1 MWFILAMSICNSF
14 PDVCR
19 TNMAAWIE
27 SCTQLYINHIFSL
40 IGHPI
45 WRGRYTVWTL
55 TISKRSNKVIE
66 SWSIVTLSYL
76 NVRRSCKCSLWGF
89 SSSEKHSTLYCVL
102 YLPEVTSTEV
112 KLIASVVLIL
122 SLLSVPCF

>member
-1 MWFILAMSICNSF
+1 MVYSC
-14 PDVCR
+14 DVYLQFFSR
-19 TNMAAWIE
+19 RVSNKDGGVDRV
-27 SCTQLYINHIFSL
+27 LYTTIYKSHLFSL

-89 SSSEKHSTLYCVL
+89 SSSEKHSMLYSVL
-102 YLPEVTSTEV
+102 HLPEVTSTEV